1 MPKCDNIYG
10 TLSPTVN
17 FSFVFN
23 SAKTQKMKSELD
35 LPIHSKGSG
44 AKRSSWLFRVT
55 LLCIVV
61 APSVISL
68 LSGTYSSPEVKIKF
82 SAIKSSFGIFG
93 DNDKNPDSLCPIVD
107 KVDPKDFIYE
117 SDTLDKILHDEGFR
131 NASMEKL
138 LESVRYPTQIYDDMI
153 NPNSAETLE
162 ELYKLEP
169 RWKEME
175 KFHGYLKEAF
185 PLVHKHLKL
194 EKVNKFAL
202 VYTWEGSDPSKKPIL
217 LTAHYDVVPVQ
228 EETLDQWKYPPFTGG
243 FDGKYLYGRGVS
255 DCKDLLIGLM
265 ETIELLLT
273 EGKFDPKRTIILGFG
288 YDEEALGTGAFE
300 ISKHLI
306 SKYGPDSLFQIIDEG
321 DSGITEYEG
330 NKYILPATGE
340 KGHLDS
346 IIELYTPGG
355 HSSIP
360 PAHTSI
366 GLLSK
371 LISEIED
378 KEFESII
385 SNNNPVLNQL
395 QCVAEHSKTVDAEL
409 KKNILK
415 AHLDVNA
422 NSKLLDFLTKD
433 LESKY
438 LVTTSQAVD
447 IIHGGVKSN
456 ALPEHVSVLINHRIA
471 IEESVAS
478 TGQKVVDQI
487 VDFAKRYHLGVVYD
501 GDVLI
506 EKTKKGYFN
515 YSLVEPL
522 EPAPVTPMGDEI
534 WNVYGGSLRYL
545 YEDLVFPDSKET
557 YIFAPYIS
565 TGNTDTKSYWDLT
578 RNIFRYAPGLETP
591 HGNIHSINERLNF
604 EGHPLII
611 AFYYYYLQIVDQLAD
626 PVN

>member
-1 MPKCDNIYG
+1 MKLEMELPVHINGATPKKKNLLRNLLLAWLVILAPFLLRRFNCM
-10 TLSPTVN
+10 
-17 FSFVFN
+17 N
-23 SAKTQKMKSELD
+23 SAIGSDFKSFD
-35 LPIHSKGSG
+35 
-44 AKRSSWLFRVT
+44 
-55 LLCIVV
+55 
-61 APSVISL
+61 
-68 LSGTYSSPEVKIKF
+68 
-82 SAIKSSFGIFG
+82 
-93 DNDKNPDSLCPIVD
+93 DNDKNGDSLCPIVD
-107 KVDPKDFIYE
+107 KVDPNDFIYE
-117 SDTLDKILHDEGFR
+117 SDTLDIVLHDASFR

-138 LESVRYPTQIYDDMI
+138 LGAVRYPTQVYDDMI

-162 ELYKLEP
+162 DLYKLEP

-175 KFHGYLKEAF
+175 KFHGYLESTF

-202 VYTWEGSDPSKKPIL
+202 VYTWKGSDSTKKPIL

-228 EETLDQWKYPPFTGG
+228 EETLSQWKYPPFTGG

-265 ETIELLLT
+265 ETIEILLS

-288 YDEEALGTGAFE
+288 YDEEALGTGALE
-300 ISKHLI
+300 IFKHLI
-306 SKYGPDSLFQIIDEG
+306 SRYGSDSFFQIIDEG

-346 IIELYTPGG
+346 VIELYTPGG

-360 PAHTSI
+360 PKHTSI

-378 KEFESII
+378 EEFNSII
-385 SNNNPVLNQL
+385 SNSNPVLNQL
-395 QCVAEHSKTVDAEL
+395 QCVAEHSPTVDKEL
-409 KKNILK
+409 KNNILK
-415 AHLDVNA
+415 AHLDATSNA
-422 NSKLLDFLTKD
+422 KLLDFLTKD
-433 LESKY
+433 IESKY

-447 IIHGGVKSN
+447 IIQGGVKSN

-487 VDFAKRYHLGVVYD
+487 VDFAKRYELGVVYD
-501 GDVLI
+501 GQVLL
-506 EKTKKGYFN
+506 KATDKGYFN

-545 YEDLVFPDSKET
+545 YEDLVFKGSNET
-557 YIFAPYIS
+557 FIFAPYIS

-591 HGNIHSINERLNF
+591 HDNIHSINERLNF
-604 EGHPLII
+604 RGHTLII
-611 AFYYYYLQIVDQLAD
+611 AFYYYYLQIVDQIAD
-626 PVN
+626 PAV